1 MPLQPPLPAI
11 KIIISVKEAEIVA
24 GLIGLAAYM
33 DVLAPEVNNLA
44 ITLAL
49 QCPHLVTAT
58 DGGGNLVY
66 PAVSRIFREHQRND
80 Q

>member
-49 QCPHLVTAT
+49 QCPHLVTVT
-58 DGGGNLVY
+58 DNDNNPLY
-66 PAVSRIFREHQRND
+66 PAVCRIFKQHREEQ
-80 Q
+80 